1 MKYLLFI
8 YDEYLDECD
17 RDIDL
22 FCYNGMT
29 VLNCQDVQGSTF
41 VQITM
46 DSHLRNNID
55 AYVRNL
61 SVQPD
66 SIFLYQEPCLSTT
79 DDEMILIDQSIPCTK
94 YQPSY

>member
-1 MKYLLFI
+1 MKYLLFV
-8 YDEYLDECD
+8 YDEYFDECD
-17 RDIDL
+17 KDIDL

-29 VLNCQDVQGSTF
+29 VLNCQDVRGSTF
-41 VQITM
+41 AQITM

-66 SIFLYQEPCLSTT
+66 SIFLSR
-79 DDEMILIDQSIPCTK
+79 S
-94 YQPSY
+94 